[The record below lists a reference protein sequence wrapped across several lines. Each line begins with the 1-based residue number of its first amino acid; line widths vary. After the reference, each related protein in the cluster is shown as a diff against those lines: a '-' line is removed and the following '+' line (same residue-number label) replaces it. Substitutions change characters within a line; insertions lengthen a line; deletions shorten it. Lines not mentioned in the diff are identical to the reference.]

1 MGCQCTKNNSNDK
14 GEIQKNLLND
24 LENVEGNNLEVVG
37 DRGAKL
43 GGALDYN
50 QNKGNVVIEANHE
63 NLEKMKEERLK
74 GISEQQMKYA
84 DYPEKVIELL
94 NRIRQDPVKYA
105 DVIEESI
112 RNIIVDNN
120 KDDPTKAKIIY
131 KRKVKVALNRGEEA
145 FKEAA
150 EELRKMEPLEPLVYK
165 PELCLGLPENEDEM
179 KDSTF
184 LRHQARL
191 VKQNTQI
198 DVFFKDLIKVPEV
211 SVLLMTVD
219 DNGKNDGKKRQ
230 AVLSKEFKYIG
241 VSSKFIGKN
250 FIAYFSFSK

>member
-1 MGCQCTKNNSNDK
+1 
-14 GEIQKNLLND
+14 
-24 LENVEGNNLEVVG
+24 
-37 DRGAKL
+37 
-43 GGALDYN
+43 
-50 QNKGNVVIEANHE
+50 
-63 NLEKMKEERLK
+63 
-74 GISEQQMKYA
+74 
-84 DYPEKVIELL
+84 
-94 NRIRQDPVKYA
+94 
-105 DVIEESI
+105 
-112 RNIIVDNN
+112 
-120 KDDPTKAKIIY
+120 
-131 KRKVKVALNRGEEA
+131 
-145 FKEAA
+145 
-150 EELRKMEPLEPLVYK
+150 
-165 PELCLGLPENEDEM
+165 M

-211 SVLLMTVD
+211 SVLLMIVD